1 MSTEVLNNLREAIAR
16 AEAEELRIA
25 DRLSAMVCER
35 DHEDF
40 SRTGTFEGAA
50 AMLQAQL
57 FDRQRTVD
65 VLKQRFPEPC
75 REIDSLRRTGIVH
88 PKVPASRPSNAISSA
103 EDGAPKR

>member
-65 VLKQRFPEPC
+65 VLKLSLARASTSVSDAQRSF
-75 REIDSLRRTGIVH
+75 
-88 PKVPASRPSNAISSA
+88 
-103 EDGAPKR
+103 